1 MVGWGRGWV
10 AVAARAGA
18 AAAVLLAVGVAAV
31 AAQEEAAT
39 VSGRVV
45 AATTGAAV
53 EGAGIALAR
62 LRDGVVDSLRA
73 ETVTD
78 RAGMFQFG
86 GVGAGGYELTVDH
99 IAYGT
104 FRERVTLAP
113 GDRIALRVTLS
124 AAAIVLEP
132 LEIEAMS
139 DETRDARGL
148 GWARRSLTSAELAPV
163 ERSGEHLANA
173 LARLMPGIR
182 VRSGRS
188 RPGQILCIEFRD
200 PTTLI
205 GGGCRAPLV
214 IVDNVRQADGLVT
227 LNTLPIANIQSIEAL
242 SPGEAGVRYGA
253 DSGNG
258 VILIET
264 VTAALGR
271 PRAGPTATRV
281 YDWSLEPEPY
291 PWARNLGTAV
301 AANAVGLLAG
311 YALSRPCLSYE
322 TLSLHVT
329 AAQCGLAAN
338 TGSRLAI
345 YAAPQIGVGYLTARV
360 GATDLSPRQHVAQ
373 RDGGDHR
380 GGAGDRAGVDRRRR
394 RLHRLRPRSGSSW
407 RWWARRS
414 RRCWPIGGSA
424 ARGEGPWARGRG
436 AHSTAGAPRPVA
448 PPREVTAPPGHTRA
462 PPGTRRAAP
471 CRGVPPGSQARY
483 LVSAVLDDRAP
494 FHDGSAGVARPSVTV
509 QRKRAKSCL

>member
-1 MVGWGRGWV
+1 MVGWEAVVGGRRGANLEDRVVGWGAGVGGRRVVGGAMLAGGTGAAVRAGWV
-10 AVAARAGA
+10 AGGARAGA
-18 AAAVLLAVGVAAV
+18 AAAVLLAGGLAPV
-31 AAQEEAAT
+31 AAQEESAT

-86 GVGAGGYELTVDH
+86 GVGAGEYELTVDH
-99 IAYGT
+99 IAYGA

-113 GDRIALRVTLS
+113 GYRMALRVTLS
-124 AAAIVLEP
+124 TAAIVLEP
-132 LEIEAMS
+132 LEIEVMS

-148 GWARRSLTSAELAPV
+148 GWARRRLTSAELAPV

-188 RPGQILCIEFRD
+188 QPGQILCIEFRD
-200 PTTLI
+200 PATLM
-205 GGGCRAPLV
+205 GGGCRAPIV
-214 IVDNVRQADGLVT
+214 IVDNVRQGDGLVT

-264 VTAALGR
+264 VTAALDR

-301 AANAVGLLAG
+301 AANAMGLLAG

-329 AAQCGLAAN
+329 APQCGFAAN

-345 YAAPQIGVGYLTARV
+345 YAAPQIGVGYLTGRV
-360 GATDLSPRQHVAQ
+360 GATDLS
-373 RDGGDHR
+373 R
-380 GGAGDRAGVDRRRR
+380 G
-394 RLHRLRPRSGSSW
+394 SMW
-407 RWWARRS
+407 RNA
-414 RRCWPIGGSA
+414 
-424 ARGEGPWARGRG
+424 
-436 AHSTAGAPRPVA
+436 TAGIIVAVPGIVLALTGEDDGFTGSTEIGIFMAVVGAPVA
-448 PPREVTAPPGHTRA
+448 SVLADRWF
-462 PPGTRRAAP
+462 RRA
-471 CRGVPPGSQARY
+471 R
-483 LVSAVLDDRAP
+483 
-494 FHDGSAGVARPSVTV
+494 
-509 QRKRAKSCL
+509 